1 VFHLPA
7 ILLALALAG
16 WAESHPRSVPLGP
29 WGCLF
34 ALAALVALSALPH
47 LLARLLLGRSRGPG
61 PALWRGLVWCLALSG
76 HALLLFALD
85 WPGCLRE
92 LGLPADTL
100 ASWPRAEA
108 LLLLLPYGLLAL
120 VAIDAGTRWSLP
132 PGPSRRALRRFHGRQ
147 LLVGFSAL
155 VLAVLL
161 CLPLWW
167 QRPLR
172 VWVDESEPAAAL
184 FTLYLAA
191 AFAALFPFLLRFGL
205 GLKPLPPSPLRCAF
219 ERLVE
224 RAGFRPVAL
233 RIWPTG
239 GWLANAAIVGFVP
252 GLRLVMLTDG
262 LLMSLKREELLAVL
276 AHELGHAR
284 RHHVLLYAA
293 FTLGWLGLWP
303 GLLQLAEGLGATVSM
318 GQELGLL
325 LSLVLGWL
333 LLFGMLSRRAEL
345 DADLAALE
353 LIGSSAPLEAALEG
367 VSGPRVRRRRSW
379 RHFTA
384 AQRGLF
390 LRAAAADPGVGQRL
404 RRGLARWARW
414 AAGLVLLALGLV
426 AWSWT
431 NSAAE
436 AELWVHLRL
445 GRFAEAQ
452 GLLERLPEPPADERL
467 LAWAEL
473 GQAARAA
480 GHLDSP
486 EALLGASRGAF
497 LAQDFELAL
506 RYAELGRLLDW
517 EPLSSAQRVLEDWL
531 SAREPGPGAAPL
543 SSPAADAEPGGEPS
557 TALGHPGAGQLEWP
571 ALAPA
576 PRPVVG
582 SDPRSLRAP

>member
-1 VFHLPA
+1 MFHLPA

-16 WAESHPRSVPLGP
+16 WAESHPRAAPAGP
-29 WGCLF
+29 WGCF
-34 ALAALVALSALPH
+34 YALAALVGLAALPH
-47 LLARLLLGRSRGPG
+47 LLARPLLRRGHGLG
-61 PALWRGLVWCLALSG
+61 PALWRGLVWALPLLG
-76 HALLLFALD
+76 HGLLLFVLD
-85 WPGCLRE
+85 WPACLRE
-92 LGLPADTL
+92 LGLPGDAL

-108 LLLLLPYGLLAL
+108 LLLLLPYAFLAPI
-120 VAIDAGTRWSLP
+120 AIDAGIRWNLP
-132 PGPSRRALRRFHGRQ
+132 PGPSRRALRRFQLRQ
-147 LLVGFSAL
+147 LLVGFGAL
-155 VLAVLL
+155 IVAVLL

-205 GLKPLPPSPLRCAF
+205 GLKPLPSSPLRSAF
-219 ERLVE
+219 EQLVE

-262 LLMSLKREELLAVL
+262 LLMSLKREELVAVL

-303 GLLQLAEGLGATVSM
+303 GLLHLAEGLGATVSVT
-318 GQELGLL
+318 QELGLL

-414 AAGLVLLALGLV
+414 AAGLVFLALGLV
-426 AWSWT
+426 AWSWAD
-431 NSAAE
+431 SAAE
-436 AELWVHLRL
+436 AQVWIHLRL

-452 GLLERLPEPPADERL
+452 QLLERRPELAADQRL
-467 LAWAEL
+467 QAWAEL
-473 GQAARAA
+473 GQAARTA
-480 GHLDSP
+480 GHLESP
-486 EALLGASRGAF
+486 EALLGASRAAF
-497 LAQDFELAL
+497 LAHDFESAL
-506 RYAELGRLLDW
+506 LHAELGRLLDW
-517 EPLSSAQRVLEDWL
+517 APLASAQRVLEDWL
-531 SAREPGPGAAPL
+531 TAQQAGGTEGPQPRPAASTNGASGPGTATGAQ
-543 SSPAADAEPGGEPS
+543 DAGE
-557 TALGHPGAGQLEWP
+557 LEWP
-571 ALAPA
+571 PGAPA
-576 PRPVVG
+576 PRLADEPAVPVPQ
-582 SDPRSLRAP
+582 DP